1 MDLKTVW
8 VTDHASPTI
17 SLHCHNYYQMIYC
30 QKGSGEIT
38 IGDKVYQAVPGS
50 LYLIP
55 PMAEHSIQPQD
66 TFRLAEVKF
75 RTYREDLDNSLKQL
89 PAEMEIDK
97 STTLRLSIK
106 DVIRE
111 GLADLAYSY
120 EATNAALYLFL
131 VRLLRHQNI
140 DVPHKPWRRFY
151 FDTPKRRPV
160 GTDGERDAEFS
171 MLLDYI
177 EHNLSEDISLDSL
190 AQQAHFDKS
199 YLIARFKESLGTSP
213 MRYVSHLR
221 IERAK
226 VLLATT
232 DDSITQI
239 AQAVGFSSIHYFS
252 RFFKEKEGV
261 APIEYRQQRQ
271 KSINT
276 PTQNKED
283 T

>member
-30 QKGSGEIT
+30 QKGSGVIT
-38 IGDKVYQAVPGS
+38 IGDKIYQAVPGS

-55 PMAEHSIQPQD
+55 PLAEHSIHPQD

-75 RTYREDLDNSLKQL
+75 RIYREDLDDSLKQL
-89 PAEMEIDK
+89 PVEMEIDK

-131 VRLLRHQNI
+131 VRLLRNQNI
-140 DVPHKPWRRFY
+140 DVPHKPWRSFY
-151 FDTPKRRPV
+151 FDTPKRRTV
-160 GTDGERDAEFS
+160 GIDGERDAEFA

-177 EHNLSEDISLDSL
+177 EHNLSECITLDSL

-199 YLIARFKESLGTSP
+199 YLIARFKESMGASP

-271 KSINT
+271 QSIT
-276 PTQNKED
+276 TSTQK
-283 T
+283 

>member
-1 MDLKTVW
+1 MDLRTIW

-17 SLHCHNYYQMIYC
+17 SLHGHNYYQMIYC
-30 QKGSGEIT
+30 QKGSGSIT
-38 IGDKVYQAVPGS
+38 IGDSVYQAVPGS
-50 LYLIP
+50 LYLIQ
-55 PMAEHSIQPQD
+55 PMVEHAIQPQD

-75 RTYREDLDNSLKQL
+75 IVRREDLDNSLKQL

-97 STTLRLSIK
+97 YTTLRLSMR

-131 VRLLRHQNI
+131 IRLLRNQGI
-140 DVPHKPWRRFY
+140 EVQHKPWRRFY
-151 FDTPKRRPV
+151 FDTPKRRSP
-160 GTDGERDAEFS
+160 GADGERDAEFA

-177 EHNLSEDISLDSL
+177 EHNLSECITLDSL

-199 YLIARFKESLGTSP
+199 YLIARFKESMGTSP

-252 RFFKEKEGV
+252 RFFKEKEGLSPV
-261 APIEYRQQRQ
+261 EYRQQRQ
-271 KSINT
+271 NSVAAPNQK
-276 PTQNKED
+276 
-283 T
+283 

>member
-1 MDLKTVW
+1 MDLRTIW

-17 SLHCHNYYQMIYC
+17 SLHGHNYYQMIYC
-30 QKGSGEIT
+30 QKGSGSIT
-38 IGDKVYQAVPGS
+38 IGDSVYQAVPGS
-50 LYLIP
+50 LYLIQ
-55 PMAEHSIQPQD
+55 PMVEHAIQPQD
-66 TFRLAEVKF
+66 TFRLTEVKF
-75 RTYREDLDNSLKQL
+75 IIRREDLDSSLRQL
-89 PAEMEIDK
+89 PTEIEIDK
-97 STTLRLSIK
+97 NTTLRLSMR

-131 VRLLRHQNI
+131 IRLLRNQGI
-140 DVPHKPWRRFY
+140 DVQHKPWRRFY
-151 FDTPKRRPV
+151 FDTPKRRSP
-160 GTDGERDAEFS
+160 GADGERDAEFA

-177 EHNLSEDISLDSL
+177 EHNLSECITLDSL

-199 YLIARFKESLGTSP
+199 YLIARFKESTGTSP

-252 RFFKEKEGV
+252 RFFKEKEGL
-261 APIEYRQQRQ
+261 APVEYRQQRQ
-271 KSINT
+271 NSVAASHQK
-276 PTQNKED
+276 
-283 T
+283 

>member
-1 MDLKTVW
+1 MELRTIW

-17 SLHCHNYYQMIYC
+17 SSHSHNYYQMIYC
-30 QKGSGEIT
+30 QKGSGWIT
-38 IGDKVYQAVPGS
+38 IGDSVYQAVPGS
-50 LYLIP
+50 LYLIR
-55 PMAEHSIQPQD
+55 PMVEHSILPRD

-75 RTYREDLDNSLKQL
+75 RICREDLDNSIRQL
-89 PAEMEIDK
+89 PAEIEIDK
-97 STTLRLSIK
+97 NTSLRMSMR

-131 VRLLRHQNI
+131 IRLLRKQGI
-140 DVPHKPWRRFY
+140 DVQHKPWRRFY
-151 FDTPKRRPV
+151 FDTPKRRSA
-160 GTDGERDAEFS
+160 GTDGERDADFS

-177 EHNLSEDISLDSL
+177 EHNLSECITLDSL

-226 VLLATT
+226 SLLATT

-252 RFFKEKEGV
+252 RFFKEKEGL

-271 KSINT
+271 NSVVSAIHK
-276 PTQNKED
+276 
-283 T
+283 

>member
-1 MDLKTVW
+1 
-8 VTDHASPTI
+8 
-17 SLHCHNYYQMIYC
+17 MIYC
-30 QKGSGEIT
+30 QKGSGVIT
-38 IGDKVYQAVPGS
+38 IGDHVFQAVPGS
-50 LYLIP
+50 LYLIQ
-55 PMAEHSIQPQD
+55 PMVAHSIQPQD

-75 RTYREDLDNSLKQL
+75 RICREDLDDSLKQL
-89 PAEMEIDK
+89 PAAMEIDK
-97 STTLRLSIK
+97 YTNLRLSMQE
-106 DVIRE
+106 VIRE
-111 GLADLAYSY
+111 GLTDLAYSY

-131 VRLLRHQNI
+131 IRLLRNQNI

-151 FDTPKRRPV
+151 FDTPKRRSA
-160 GTDGERDAEFS
+160 GEDGERDAEFA

-177 EHNLSEDISLDSL
+177 EHNLSECITLDSL
-190 AQQAHFDKS
+190 AKRAHFDKS
-199 YLIARFKESLGTSP
+199 YLIARFKESMGASP

-271 KSINT
+271 NSLASSI
-276 PTQNKED
+276 
-283 T
+283 